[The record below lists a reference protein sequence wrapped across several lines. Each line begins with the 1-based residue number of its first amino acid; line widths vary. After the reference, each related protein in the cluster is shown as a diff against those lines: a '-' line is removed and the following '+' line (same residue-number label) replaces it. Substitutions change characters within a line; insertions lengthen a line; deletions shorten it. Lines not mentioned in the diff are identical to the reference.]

1 MSLPPPQVGQA
12 RVSWTQRRE
21 RAYTATR
28 KIDEAF
34 CWLAVCTYV
43 FGCENAFLPF
53 RHDGATPL
61 VDSNRLFGVYSI
73 SFSDYRLYLR
83 SFLDFLTIGYYRLLS
98 FIIVYY
104 RLLSLIIAYY
114 RLHLQSF
121 LA

>member
-1 MSLPPPQVGQA
+1 MRQL
-12 RVSWTQRRE
+12 RE
-21 RAYTATR
+21 REREKESYTATR
-28 KIDEAF
+28 KTDEAF
-34 CWLAVCTYV
+34 CWLAVCPYV
-43 FGCENAFLPF
+43 VGCENACLPF

-61 VDSNRLFGVYSI
+61 VDSNRLFGVSSI
-73 SFSDYRLYLR
+73 SCSDYRLYLR

-104 RLLSLIIAYY
+104 RLLSLIIVYY